1 MRLWA
6 ALYAAI
12 WIVLLQFLLAMIP
25 FGQPYLLVGHY
36 VLGVAI
42 IAVAYSN
49 FISLRRT
56 TAPGRLKRT
65 AVATFYISILN
76 GFLGALLLLN
86 VGAGWRVFDG
96 ISVWNG
102 ILFLHVINAFAIITQ
117 MAAVAVAYDMW
128 EEKEFLQDTRP
139 GEIPRMAGQPKPKPG
154 P

>member
-6 ALYAAI
+6 SLYAAI

-42 IAVAYSN
+42 IGIAYTN
-49 FISLRRT
+49 YASLRRT
-56 TAPGRLKRT
+56 TVPGRLKRT
-65 AVATFYISILN
+65 ASATFYLSILM

-86 VGAGWRVFDG
+86 IGSAWQLFDG
-96 ISVWNG
+96 ISAWNA
-102 ILFLHVINAFAIITQ
+102 ILFLHVVNAFAIITQ

-128 EEKEFLQDTRP
+128 EEKEFLEETRP
-139 GEIPRMAGQPKPKPG
+139 GEIPRTPGQPRAKPG
-154 P
+154 S